1 MYEQCSV
8 ILWLLVSL
16 VQAGFGSILDIM
28 QWVRVCTF
36 VTGNPFGN

>member
-1 MYEQCSV
+1 MYEQCIG
-8 ILWLLVSL
+8 ILEMFLRL
-16 VQAGFGSILDIM
+16 FGGAISIIDIM